1 MSNSSL
7 VSGFQ
12 MQNSSNGIQSVA
24 EDPNSTDNVK
34 PVSIFSNDYKK

>member
-12 MQNSSNGIQSVA
+12 MHNSSSANPNVS
-24 EDPNSTDNVK
+24 EDPNSGDNVK